1 MKIKLLMI
9 GFLSLISATTFAQ
22 KGELNNAKDNYNTYL
37 PLSGQKA
44 AIIATKAN
52 ASLNDAKTAIDKASA
67 NEKTAALPL
76 TFALKGAIYSA
87 LAVRD
92 TVPAT
97 SAPLMATAQEAI
109 KKAKDADTKGE
120 NKKLIDEA
128 NLNVAVYYQSLGVKQ
143 YQSGKYEQAYQSFD
157 NWNQILPDTN
167 AMYYSALAASMAGNT
182 NPKFYPNAITS
193 YNKLLTTNYSAK
205 PKVYNYLTNLY
216 MLTKDTANALKT
228 IGEGVSKYPPNTTL
242 REQDIRVSLQAGKGN
257 EILGDIQTAITND
270 PKNKTLYYFQ
280 GLTYSRIGDVA
291 IEKEGKTKDEASK
304 NALNK
309 TALDNYAK
317 AVDSYKKAVEIDPDY
332 FEANFNLGYVLMKPA
347 IDTYNVAVKLPANQQ
362 KQYEAMRAKAD
373 AQFDLAL
380 PYLQKA
386 VALNPK
392 SADALTNLRNYYRGK
407 YDPAHAA
414 DNKAKADDLKK
425 QIDALPAAEATDKK

>member
-1 MKIKLLMI
+1 M
-9 GFLSLISATTFAQ
+9 
-22 KGELNNAKDNYNTYL
+22 
-37 PLSGQKA
+37 
-44 AIIATKAN
+44 
-52 ASLNDAKTAIDKASA
+52 
-67 NEKTAALPL
+67 
-76 TFALKGAIYSA
+76 
-87 LAVRD
+87 
-92 TVPAT
+92 
-97 SAPLMATAQEAI
+97 
-109 KKAKDADTKGE
+109 
-120 NKKLIDEA
+120 
-128 NLNVAVYYQSLGVKQ
+128 
-143 YQSGKYEQAYQSFD
+143 
-157 NWNQILPDTN
+157 
-167 AMYYSALAASMAGNT
+167 
-182 NPKFYPNAITS
+182 
-193 YNKLLTTNYSAK
+193 
-205 PKVYNYLTNLY
+205 
-216 MLTKDTANALKT
+216 
-228 IGEGVSKYPPNTTL
+228 
-242 REQDIRVSLQAGKGN
+242 
-257 EILGDIQTAITND
+257 GDIQTAITND